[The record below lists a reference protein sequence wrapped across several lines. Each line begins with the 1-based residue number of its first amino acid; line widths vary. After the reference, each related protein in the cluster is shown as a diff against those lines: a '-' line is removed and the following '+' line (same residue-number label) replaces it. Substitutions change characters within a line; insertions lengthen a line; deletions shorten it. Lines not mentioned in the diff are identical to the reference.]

1 MCYCFKAHLR
11 CLNRLLWRSEDA
23 SLLFTVRSTT
33 SLKRRSLFFTS
44 SPNSPRSLEL
54 PLWQISGQPYPAV
67 ILGTQ
72 ILNNRSGLL
81 YPAGGAYENYENY
94 ENYESYESCCWGA
107 DGNNHPCGTS
117 SLEPNHTAAKQTHGV
132 YRDAPI
138 LSDKS
143 DRSDRSDLSVTP
155 TQHAYP
161 RCHQAARHYPAV
173 NRRQNPE

>member
-1 MCYCFKAHLR
+1 MKSLISFACEAAASGGWMCYCFKAHLR
-11 CLNRLLWRSEDA
+11 CLSRLLWRSEDA

-72 ILNNRSGLL
+72 IPNNRSGLL

-94 ENYESYESCCWGA
+94 ESYESCCWCA

-117 SLEPNHTAAKQTHGV
+117 SPRAKPHCGK
-132 YRDAPI
+132 AN
-138 LSDKS
+138 
-143 DRSDRSDLSVTP
+143 
-155 TQHAYP
+155 P
-161 RCHQAARHYPAV
+161 RGIS
-173 NRRQNPE
+173 